1 MPSKGPKQ
9 LYFSSFLCFLF
20 QVKMHE
26 ANKLKL
32 KDATSLKAERCYKDA
47 TKPAFGDDFFF
58 FFFFFC

>member
-1 MPSKGPKQ
+1 
-9 LYFSSFLCFLF
+9 
-20 QVKMHE
+20 MHE

-58 FFFFFC
+58 FFFFLLKC